1 MPSPGRLSHR
11 HQSTVWTPWLRV
23 PRCPT
28 VVVVDTHTE
37 ANRLTV
43 PVSLRVS
50 AIVDPP
56 VPKGVRFLM
65 KLPSKTTVLWHC
77 ETSLVCSHSH
87 SALELR
93 PKPKVGALRS
103 RLLQT
108 DEKKKRCLT
117 T

>member
-93 PKPKVGALRS
+93 PKPKVEALRS
-103 RLLQT
+103 
-108 DEKKKRCLT
+108 
-117 T
+117 

>member
-11 HQSTVWTPWLRV
+11 HQSTVLTPWLRV

-65 KLPSKTTVLWHC
+65 KLPSKKKLLLETVKHSGLAV
-77 ETSLVCSHSH
+77 SLSH

-93 PKPKVGALRS
+93 PKPKVEALRS
-103 RLLQT
+103 
-108 DEKKKRCLT
+108 
-117 T
+117 